1 MRIRPAIAVA
11 LVLALPAAAA
21 AAAPAIRAPTSGSQY
36 KGTPGN
42 VLLRV
47 SGRSIELASFSFP
60 CGSASGRT
68 NLNDFPLRRTSKGY
82 RFNADAHGS
91 VTYSDDYP
99 DENAE
104 VHMSGRFSLNAK
116 TVRGHLRVRSK
127 RCGDTGNLR
136 WRASLR

>member
-1 MRIRPAIAVA
+1 MRIRPAIAIVLA
-11 LVLALPAAAA
+11 LALPAAAA
-21 AAAPAIRAPTSGSQY
+21 AAPPAVRAPTSGSQY

-47 SGRSIELASFSFP
+47 SGRSLELMSFGFP
-60 CGSASGRT
+60 CGQASGRT

-91 VTYSDDYP
+91 VTYSDAHA

-116 TVRGHLRVRSK
+116 TVRGHLRVRSHH
-127 RCGDTGNLR
+127 CGDTGNLR
-136 WRASLR
+136 WHAAVR